1 MSDNQQSSYKEA
13 KADAKAQKA
22 REKALR
28 PWFKKKRF
36 IVPIAIV
43 AIAVAST
50 AANSGNKSDTN
61 AAPID
66 GANASS
72 GTTKVAGIG
81 DTVTDG
87 NFAFAVTDVKCGVDH
102 IGGDVLGKDAQ
113 GQYCLVSVK
122 IRNDGKE
129 SAYTFGDDQVL
140 YDNQDRKFSADTSAM
155 IYLPEKESPWLTE
168 INPGNQISGTIVY
181 DVPKD
186 AVLDHIEFHE
196 SAYSTGVSV
205 SVK

>member
-66 GANASS
+66 GSS
-72 GTTKVAGIG
+72 SSSETTKVAAIG

-87 NFAFAVTDVKCGVDH
+87 DFAFAITDIKCGVAHVGTDL
-102 IGGDVLGKDAQ
+102 LGKDAQ
-113 GQYCLVSVK
+113 GQFCLVSVK
-122 IRNDGKE
+122 VRNDGKE
-129 SAYTFGDDQVL
+129 ASYMLG
-140 YDNQDRKFSADTSAM
+140 DNQYLFDNKDRKFSADTSAM
-155 IYLPEKESPWLTE
+155 IYLPEKQSPWLTE

-186 AVLDHIEFHE
+186 AVIDHIELHD
-196 SAYSTGVSV
+196 SAYSTGVTV
-205 SVK
+205 SLK

>member
-61 AAPID
+61 AAPLD
-66 GANASS
+66 GSS
-72 GTTKVAGIG
+72 SSSETTKVAAIG

-87 NFAFAVTDVKCGVDH
+87 DFAFAITDIKCGVAHVGTDL
-102 IGGDVLGKDAQ
+102 LGKDAQ
-113 GQYCLVSVK
+113 GQYCLVGVK
-122 IRNDGKE
+122 VRNDGKE
-129 SAYTFGDDQVL
+129 ASYMLG
-140 YDNQDRKFSADTSAM
+140 DNQYLFDNKDRKFSADTAAM
-155 IYLPEKESPWLTE
+155 IYLPEKQSPWLTE

-186 AVLDHIEFHE
+186 AVIDHIELHDN
-196 SAYSTGVSV
+196 AYSTGVTV
-205 SVK
+205 SLK